1 VDGRLTPIEQKIV
14 AGDAAGARAL
24 ADAMLG
30 DASLPA
36 TDRFAA
42 LMLRARAFELL
53 RDLPRAIVDVD
64 GALALDPANA
74 RAWNELG
81 ILCAD
86 AGLSG
91 RAIDAFVHATK
102 ADPKYPRGWN
112 NLGNALRDAGRP
124 NESLAAFERAVAID
138 DKYALAWANVGAMRR
153 LAGDD
158 VRAEKA
164 LRRAVALDPG
174 ARAAMMTLGGLLH
187 DRSDLAPA
195 AELFLD
201 AARLDGKD
209 ATACLE
215 LAQTLAERDD
225 LVSAREAFMEAER
238 RDPRMLRAT
247 IGRNLVLPMVANS
260 NLAVVQGLAQNG
272 VQMKSEVLA
281 TGYGQDLLDQPAAKT
296 FGPEVVLQ
304 NGYAPVELKTKATKQ
319 FQADLKKV
327 GVTGVPDFGAYTG
340 YASCDLAI
348 LGLKNAG
355 NPPVQANFSDNLRK
369 IGSYDAA
376 GLACQPI
383 DISAATFGKAA
394 PTNCGW
400 FVQIK
405 NGKYVPFP
413 SNGKPVKGKLIAA
426 STQATTTTA
435 APG

>member
-1 VDGRLTPIEQKIV
+1 MRGLRKPVRAVGIATLSVVVMAAMAAVGASSAAADDGVTAKDVTIGYITSQTGV
-14 AGDAAGARAL
+14 AGSTFKNAPKGCQARIERENAKGGVNGRKINVEYVDDQSGGGNLTGAQDLVQNKHVFMVVNNSPFAFLGYRFLLSAGVPMIGGGYDGVYYGDPGNEKIISASGNVVNVNGVSYTLIPEVMKKMGATKVAALAYGVSASSTAAAQNLQKLAVPEVGLKAVYTNTAIDFGTTDVGAPVLGIKNAGA
-24 ADAMLG
+24 DA
-30 DASLPA
+30 
-36 TDRFAA
+36 
-42 LMLRARAFELL
+42 
-53 RDLPRAIVDVD
+53 V
-64 GALALDPANA
+64 
-74 RAWNELG
+74 
-81 ILCAD
+81 
-86 AGLSG
+86 
-91 RAIDAFVHATK
+91 
-102 ADPKYPRGWN
+102 Y
-112 NLGNALRDAGRP
+112 
-124 NESLAAFERAVAID
+124 
-138 DKYALAWANVGAMRR
+138 
-153 LAGDD
+153 
-158 VRAEKA
+158 
-164 LRRAVALDPG
+164 
-174 ARAAMMTLGGLLH
+174 
-187 DRSDLAPA
+187 
-195 AELFLD
+195 
-201 AARLDGKD
+201 
-209 ATACLE
+209 
-215 LAQTLAERDD
+215 
-225 LVSAREAFMEAER
+225 
-238 RDPRMLRAT
+238 
-247 IGRNLVLPMVANS
+247 LPMVANS